1 MNPMWLPQLWAV
13 FRLEISK
20 SFFSRRGLWI
30 YLLAAA
36 PVLIFVGHGI
46 VAKREASRRSDIG
59 GDAVTREQL
68 HSIKRGMLKDQVL
81 QRLPHPLHERVFETR
96 GGKRE
101 FLQYSSKEEDLT
113 VRMLDGKVVGLQFRG
128 ECNLERD
135 QIIFGS
141 VYQIFFLRLAVFFG
155 CVFVFLNLFRGE
167 LLDKS
172 LHYYFL
178 APVRREIVVLGK
190 YLAGLVATS
199 AIFSVSAALQIVV
212 LYMHFPKAMLDEYL
226 TTGNGWQHAFAYIG
240 VAALA
245 CVGYGSMFLLAGM
258 LLRNPLIPAVTIL
271 LWESINSILPLML
284 RKISVIYY
292 LKSMCPVE
300 ILSKDDV
307 TPVLAL
313 LAVNVEPATP
323 LVAIGGLIAVS
334 LGFVVVAAY
343 YSRKME
349 INYASD

>member
-1 MNPMWLPQLWAV
+1 MNPLWLPQLLAV

-30 YLLAAA
+30 YILALA
-36 PVLIFVGHGI
+36 PVLIFIGHGI
-46 VAKREASRRSDIG
+46 VAKRDEARRSGVATDG
-59 GDAVTREQL
+59 VTRQQL
-68 HSIKRGMLKDQVL
+68 HSIKRGMSKEQVL
-81 QRLPHPLHERVFETR
+81 ERLPHPLQERTFETKA
-96 GGKRE
+96 GKRE

-113 VRMLDGKVVGLQFRG
+113 VRILDGKVISLQFLG

-135 QIIFGS
+135 QIIFGT

-199 AIFSVSAALQIVV
+199 VIFATSAALQVGV
-212 LYMHFPKAMLDEYL
+212 LYLHFPQATLDEYL
-226 TTGNGWQHAFAYIG
+226 KNGNGWQHAFAYTG

-245 CVGYGSMFLLAGM
+245 CVGYGSVFLLAGM
-258 LLRNPLIPAVTIL
+258 ILRNPLIPAVTIL
-271 LWESINSILPLML
+271 LWESINSILPAML
-284 RKISVIYY
+284 RKVSVIYY

-323 LVAIGGLIAVS
+323 LAAIGGLILFALVM
-334 LGFVVVAAY
+334 VAIAAF

>member
-1 MNPMWLPQLWAV
+1 MNRMWFRQLWAV
-13 FRLEISK
+13 FRLEIKK

-30 YLLAAA
+30 YVLALM
-36 PVLIFVGHGI
+36 PVLIFIGHAY
-46 VAKREASRRSDIG
+46 VARR
-59 GDAVTREQL
+59 DAARRGNVVSEGVTREQL
-68 HSIKRGMLKDQVL
+68 HSIKRGMLKEQVL
-81 QRLPHPLHERVFETR
+81 AKLPNPYNQRSIETR
-96 GGKRE
+96 GGLRE
-101 FLQYSSKEEDLT
+101 FLQYSSMEEDLT
-113 VRMLDGKVVGLQFRG
+113 VRFLDGKVVGLQYRG
-128 ECNLERD
+128 ECSLEKD
-135 QIIFGS
+135 QIIFGT

-178 APVRREIVVLGK
+178 APVRREIVVFGK

-199 AIFSVSAALQIVV
+199 VIFSGSAALQILV

-226 TTGNGWQHAFAYIG
+226 ATGHGWQHAFAYTG

-245 CVGYGSMFLLAGM
+245 CVGYGSVFLLAGM
-258 LLRNPLIPAVTIL
+258 IMRNPLIPAVSIL
-271 LWESINSILPLML
+271 LWESINSILPAAL

-300 ILSKDDV
+300 ILSNQDV
-307 TPVLAL
+307 PPVLAL

-323 LVAIGGLIAVS
+323 LVAIGGLFAVA
-334 LGFVVVAAY
+334 LAIVAIAAY
-343 YSRKME
+343 YSRRME
-349 INYASD
+349 INYSSD